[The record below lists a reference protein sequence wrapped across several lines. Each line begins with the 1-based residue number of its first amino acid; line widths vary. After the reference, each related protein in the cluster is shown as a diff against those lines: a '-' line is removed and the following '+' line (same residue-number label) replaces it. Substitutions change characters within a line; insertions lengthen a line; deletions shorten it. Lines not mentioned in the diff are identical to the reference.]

1 MTAKNFSTTEK
12 KLRLLKM
19 NIFSLGNFLIFGQTF
34 EKNSG
39 TEKNWGEGGARSM
52 FQKRTDFMPEAQSG
66 PELSGA

>member
-19 NIFSLGNFLIFGQTF
+19 NIFSLGNFLIFGQIF

-39 TEKNWGEGGARSM
+39 TEKGGGGRSM
-52 FQKRTDFMPEAQSG
+52 FQKRTDFMPETQSG